1 MNALSLGSTRSCWS
15 DETRL
20 GDGEVVEGAGEVVEV
35 DAGVT
40 ASEEGVTAAPLLS
53 PLARALAWRSSLIFL
68 LVLQGLPSAISDT
81 LHRSSLRGE
90 NTRDKN
96 NIAISRTWSRMRT
109 IAITSSFP
117 W

>member
-20 GDGEVVEGAGEVVEV
+20 GDGKVVEGAGEVVEV

-53 PLARALAWRSSLIFL
+53 PLSHLSL
-68 LVLQGLPSAISDT
+68 GAPRPSVCH
-81 LHRSSLRGE
+81 L
-90 NTRDKN
+90 
-96 NIAISRTWSRMRT
+96 
-109 IAITSSFP
+109 
-117 W
+117 